1 MSQCCVSG
9 FKWNGQPVGKETKL
23 GKNDVYVTGT
33 NEDVAIMM
41 GKSGAESI
49 KISEVEHCTSS

>member
-9 FKWNGQPVGKETKL
+9 FKWNGKAEGKVTKH

-33 NEDVAIMM
+33 NKDVAILM
-41 GKSGAESI
+41 GKSG
-49 KISEVEHCTSS
+49 T

>member
-9 FKWNGQPVGKETKL
+9 FKWDGQPEGKVTKL

-33 NEDVAIMM
+33 NKEVAILI
-41 GKSGAESI
+41 GKSGAQAIEI
-49 KISEVEHCTSS
+49 LKVDHDTSP

>member
-9 FKWNGQPVGKETKL
+9 FKWNGEPEGKLTKL

-33 NEDVAIMM
+33 NKEVAILM
-41 GKSGAESI
+41 GNSGAQII
-49 KISEVEHCTSS
+49 KISKVDHHTSP